1 MKSIAILSLV
11 CILMACKEKDKT
23 PDVPPAVAAESA
35 VIQGESVPAQ
45 LQPEPKPEVKA
56 AAPAPAAEPV
66 KAPACDCACDK
77 KSKKSKK

>member
-11 CILMACKEKDKT
+11 CVLMACKEKDKA
-23 PDVPPAVAAESA
+23 PDVQPAMAAESA
-35 VIQGESVPAQ
+35 VIQGEAVPAQ

-56 AAPAPAAEPV
+56 AAPAPAAQPA
-66 KAPACDCACDK
+66 KASACDCSCDK